1 MDKTY
6 DFSNDRIVLRSLG
19 GSDRK
24 NRVLHDNKYYML
36 KFTEEHVKKSE
47 VSTSHENNAI
57 SEYISS
63 HIAQSTGLET
73 HNTIIGFYNDE
84 VCVACED
91 FRTSDTDN
99 MEFQEI
105 MRTIYGPSE
114 LKKIARLDQIYATY
128 NCPAFPKY
136 LREEGIKRYWDTFII
151 DALVGNFD
159 RHTGN
164 WGLLTKADNPDEYK
178 LAPTYDYGSTLF
190 PILSDYGVKEIIDNE
205 FEMKKR
211 CYIFPSATLY
221 LTTEKTGKPG
231 YYDMLAS
238 GYDKNCSAALIRM
251 FPKIKIDE
259 INNIIN
265 NTPIISDIKKDF
277 YKKILTM
284 RYELILEKAYQHC
297 IDYDYDKDA
306 LNRLQNGISI
316 DDKLLLEMIRKEPT
330 SIHLIKRPHQSKQDK
345 INESLVQDK
354 TMQDI
359 DKNSKMD
366 NFENIEWKDVKI
378 K

>member
-24 NRVLHDNKYYML
+24 NRVLHDGKYYML

-73 HNTIIGFYNDE
+73 HNTILGFYNDE

-114 LKKIARLDQIYATY
+114 LKRIARLDQIYAAY
-128 NCPAFPKY
+128 NCPAFPEY
-136 LREEGIKRYWDTFII
+136 LREDGVKRYWDTFVI

-159 RHTGN
+159 RHIGN
-164 WGLLTKADNPDEYK
+164 WGLLTKADDLNGYK

-190 PILSDYGVKEIIDNE
+190 PILSDDGVKEIIDNE
-205 FEMKKR
+205 FEMQKR
-211 CYIFPSATLY
+211 CYVFPSATLY
-221 LTTEKTGKPG
+221 LTKEKKGKPG

-238 GYDKNCSAALIRM
+238 GYDENCSTAIIRM
-251 FPKIKIDE
+251 FPKINIEKID
-259 INNIIN
+259 NIID
-265 NTPIISDIKKDF
+265 NTPIISDVKKDF
-277 YKKILTM
+277 YKKILDM

-297 IDYDYDKDA
+297 INHDYDKDA

-316 DDKLLLEMIRKEPT
+316 DDKMLSEIMQEKPA
-330 SIHLIKRPHQSKQDK
+330 SMHLIKRPHQSKQDK
-345 INESLVQDK
+345 INESLTHDE
-354 TMQDI
+354 TMQNIAD
-359 DKNSKMD
+359 NSKTKAD
-366 NFENIEWKDVKI
+366 CEDTKSTT
-378 K
+378 